1 MEADQKLKIF
11 VRNIITINF
20 TLEEIST
27 PLDDLHVRQ
36 LKTYQKATRE
46 TTTVARCGRRA
57 AWLRLGLEQWQGAVS
72 ASCRVGLRLVLS
84 R

>member
-1 MEADQKLKIF
+1 MEAKQKLKIF
-11 VRNIITINF
+11 VWNNILINF

-46 TTTVARCGRRA
+46 TTYP
-57 AWLRLGLEQWQGAVS
+57 
-72 ASCRVGLRLVLS
+72 RV
-84 R
+84 